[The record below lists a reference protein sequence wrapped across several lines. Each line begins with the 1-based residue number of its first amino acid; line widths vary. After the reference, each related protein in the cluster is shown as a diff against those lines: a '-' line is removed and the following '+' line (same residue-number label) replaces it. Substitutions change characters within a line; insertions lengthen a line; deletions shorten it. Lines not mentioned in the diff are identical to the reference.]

1 MKKYTGMKDIAKLAK
16 VSRTTVSFVLNN
28 RTDVKISE
36 ATRKKVLSIARKLD
50 YYPHAIATS
59 LVKKETR
66 TIGLVL
72 CQQLGSIFSDVLIP
86 QVLLGVNTIAGKKN
100 YKILLQYIENSEK
113 KDTYY
118 HLAREKRID
127 GVILSGPRSDDKEL
141 FRLRDE
147 EFPIVLIG
155 QVEEGNFS
163 CSDID
168 NIEAA
173 KKIVSHIISHGHKRI
188 AMITNA
194 PLNYTASKL
203 RLLGYKKALKE
214 NSITYREELIG
225 VGNFTPQS
233 GSEVMKKL
241 LSLKKLP
248 TAVFVASDV
257 VAFGVMD
264 AIRKK
269 GMKIPQDIALVGF
282 DNVNLSEYVDPPLTT
297 INLPGFDLGKN
308 AANLLIDIIEEN
320 KNKYKKVILETH
332 MILRRS
338 CGCNLNINLK

>member
-1 MKKYTGMKDIAKLAK
+1 MKKYTGMKDIAKLAN

-28 RTDVKISE
+28 RTDIKISE
-36 ATRKKVLSIARKLD
+36 ATRKKVLDIAKKLD

-59 LVKKETR
+59 LVKKKTR

-72 CQQLGSIFSDVLIP
+72 CQELGSVFSDALIA
-86 QVLLGVNTIAGKKN
+86 QVLLGVSTVAGMKG

-127 GVILSGPRSDDKEL
+127 GVILSGPRSDDTEL
-141 FRLRDE
+141 LKLKDE
-147 EFPIVLIG
+147 DFPIVLIG
-155 QVEEGNFS
+155 QVEEDNFS
-163 CSDID
+163 YSDID
-168 NIEAA
+168 NIKAA
-173 KKIVSHIISHGHKRI
+173 KKIVCHLISHDHKKI

-203 RLLGYKKALKE
+203 RLLGYKKALQE
-214 NSITYREELIG
+214 NSITYNEKLIG
-225 VGNFTPQS
+225 IGNFTPQS
-233 GSEVMKKL
+233 GFEVMQKL

-257 VAFGVMD
+257 VAFGVMN

-269 GMKIPQDIALVGF
+269 GMRIPQDIALVGF

-297 INLPGFDLGKN
+297 IDLPGFDIGKN
-308 AANLLIDIIEEN
+308 AANLLINIIERNED
-320 KNKYKKVILETH
+320 KYEKIILETH
-332 MILRRS
+332 MVIRKS
-338 CGCNLNINLK
+338 CGCNLI